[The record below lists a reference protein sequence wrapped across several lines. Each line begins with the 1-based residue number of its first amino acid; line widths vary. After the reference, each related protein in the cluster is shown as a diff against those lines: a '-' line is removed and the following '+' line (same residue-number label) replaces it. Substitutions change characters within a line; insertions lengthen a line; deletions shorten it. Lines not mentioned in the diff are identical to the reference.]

1 MKKDLEQLIKNNNV
15 DALWISGAAQHNPSM
30 VYFTGP
36 IHVTMSDLFIIPGK
50 KPILFHG
57 VMESEEAAKTG
68 FDLICYTQYP
78 MAEFVKE
85 TAGNQLR
92 ANALRYRKMLTDIGL
107 TEGTIML
114 YGNIEFGPFYSLI
127 REIEDLMPGIHFKGD
142 YGDKIILEARATKD
156 PAEIEEIRKMG
167 VITTGVVQRV
177 QDFMTAHKVVDET
190 LIKEDGNPLTIGDV
204 KSLIDL
210 WLAEAGAENPESTI
224 FAIGRDAGFPH
235 SGGTPSDP
243 IQLGKT
249 IVFDIFPCQSV
260 GVYFYDITRTLCL
273 GYSPEE
279 IQLAY
284 IQVKEVYDRVAA
296 ELELGAEGGRYQEL
310 TCQLFEDFGHETIRK
325 NPAASEGYIHSLGH
339 GLGLNVH
346 EKPWLGR
353 AADPTNTLKVG
364 SVFTLEPGLYY
375 PSKGYGIRLEDSW
388 YVKEDGSFEKFVDFP
403 MDLVIPMK
411 GG

>member
-1 MKKDLEQLIKNNNV
+1 
-15 DALWISGAAQHNPSM
+15 
-30 VYFTGP
+30 
-36 IHVTMSDLFIIPGK
+36 
-50 KPILFHG
+50 
-57 VMESEEAAKTG
+57 
-68 FDLICYTQYP
+68 
-78 MAEFVKE
+78 
-85 TAGNQLR
+85 
-92 ANALRYRKMLTDIGL
+92 
-107 TEGTIML
+107 
-114 YGNIEFGPFYSLI
+114 
-127 REIEDLMPGIHFKGD
+127 
-142 YGDKIILEARATKD
+142 
-156 PAEIEEIRKMG
+156 MG
-167 VITTGVVQRV
+167 Y
-177 QDFMTAHKVVDET
+177 A
-190 LIKEDGNPLTIGDV
+190 
-204 KSLIDL
+204 
-210 WLAEAGAENPESTI
+210 
-224 FAIGRDAGFPH
+224 
-235 SGGTPSDP
+235 
-243 IQLGKT
+243 
-249 IVFDIFPCQSV
+249 
-260 GVYFYDITRTLCL
+260 
-273 GYSPEE
+273 PEE

-284 IQVKEVYDRVAA
+284 NQVKEVYDRVAA